1 MAKTKL
7 LDEFKK
13 FALKGSV
20 IDMAVGIIIGAAF
33 STLVKSMVD
42 DIIMPPIGLLLGG
55 VDFSDI
61 FLTIKSGAAPG
72 PYPTLAAA
80 KAAGAVTLNV
90 GLFINNA
97 ISFLIVAWAVF
108 ILVRSINTLRD
119 KFDKGEEPSAVP
131 TEKACPFCVTK
142 ISLQATKC
150 PACTADLPKDWAQ

>member
-13 FALKGSV
+13 FALKGNV

-61 FLTIKSGAAPG
+61 FLTIKDGASAG
-72 PYPTLAAA
+72 PYATLAAA
-80 KAAGAVTLNV
+80 RAAGAVTLNV
-90 GLFINNA
+90 GVFVNNA

-108 ILVRSINTLRD
+108 ILVRSINSLRD
-119 KFDKGEEPSAVP
+119 KFDKGESVEETP
-131 TEKACPFCVTK
+131 TEKPCLFCVTK
-142 ISLQATKC
+142 ISMQATKC
-150 PACTADLPKDWAQ
+150 PACTADLPKDWAK